1 MRRSPEELARRRA
14 LLPKPEFP
22 AELPVCMRRD
32 DIARAINDHQV
43 VIVCGETGS
52 GKTTQLPKIC
62 LSLGRGVLGL
72 IGHTQP
78 RRIAARATAAR
89 IAQELDTELGKA
101 VGFKIRFNDRMSR
114 DSYVKLMTDGILLA
128 ETQTDPELRQYDTI
142 IIDEAHERSLNIDF
156 LLGYVQQLLP
166 RRPDLKLI
174 ITSATIDAD
183 RFARQFGDAPI
194 IEVSGRL
201 FPVEIRY
208 RPLVDDE
215 EEDGDIN
222 DAIVTAV
229 DELARQGPGDV
240 LVFLPGEREIRE
252 ATEALRK
259 HHPNGTE
266 LLPLYAR
273 LSVADQERVFRPYS
287 GRRVV
292 LATNVAE
299 TSLTVPG
306 IRYVVD
312 TGYARI
318 KRYSFRNKVEQLQ
331 VERISQAAAKQRA
344 GRCGR
349 VASGICIRLYAED
362 DHAKR
367 AEYTDPE
374 ILRSSLAGVILR
386 MLSLGLGDVEDFP
399 FIDPPSSRAIADG
412 YALLQELGAID
423 IEGDGTRRLT
433 HIGRQVAKLPV
444 DPRVGRIIL
453 AAHKEG
459 SLNEVIVIAAALSV
473 QDPRD
478 RPMERA
484 QAADEAQKRFDD
496 ERSDFISFL
505 KLWKFFIDGLEEE
518 SSRKLNRH
526 CRDLFLSYNR
536 LREWRDT
543 VFQLRELVGE
553 MHWKVEE
560 PSLDP
565 ARHAAI
571 HRALLTGLLGNVGL
585 KGEDAGYQG
594 ARGIKFFV
602 HPGSSLAKKGARWIM
617 AAELTE
623 TTRLFARTV
632 AGIDPRWI
640 EQVGAH
646 LMKKTQSEP
655 HWEKKAGQ
663 VVAMER
669 GTLYGIPLYV
679 NRRVPFGPINPREAR
694 NIFIRQ
700 ALVDGGYDSRAPFFV
715 RNQKLLAEI
724 QQLEHKSRRPDV
736 LVDDELIH
744 AFYDSRIPEG
754 VWSDTKLTAWRSDAE
769 RENRRL
775 LFLEREDL
783 MRHEAAGIT
792 TAQFPSELEMAGHV
806 FALDYLHDPGGPRD
820 GVTLTIPLVALN
832 QVNASQCEWLV
843 PGLIREKVAQ
853 LMRSLPQKLRHRL
866 GAPSDFAERF
876 VVAEAAGSG
885 PLPDVIIRFA
895 RTELNV
901 TIPIDAFR
909 METIGAHLFMN
920 FLVVDEHGR
929 QLAIGRNLAQIRS
942 EHGGRAEE
950 RFTELAKP
958 RSGMTGITSWSFG
971 DLEEIMEIRR
981 GAETLMGYPAL
992 IDDGE
997 SVSLQ
1002 VHDAPG
1008 RAVRAHRAGLRRL
1021 FLLHMKDQTKYI
1033 ERTFASQ
1040 QTLTLQLS
1048 VIGDANALR
1057 RDLVAATFER
1067 ACMGEPWP
1075 RTEADFLRRAEE
1087 GRARL
1092 GLISNEIA
1100 RLLGNVLAAVQ
1111 VMRKKLP
1118 GIKSHPTV
1126 VKDIEEQLSRLLA
1139 PGFIIDTPFE
1149 RLSHY
1154 PRYLNGASIRLEKL
1168 RTDPTRDQRLMAE
1181 LIPIEREWQRE
1192 DVKARRADERDP
1204 QLDQFRWLLE
1214 ELRVSLFA
1222 QELKTPMPV
1231 SARRLARMWQT
1242 IQR

>member
-14 LLPKPEFP
+14 GLPQPDFP
-22 AELPVCMRRD
+22 PELPVSARRE
-32 DIARAINDHQV
+32 DIANAIDANQV

-52 GKTTQLPKIC
+52 GKTTQIPKIC
-62 LSLGRGVLGL
+62 LAIGRGVAGF

-89 IAQELDTELGKA
+89 IAQELESELGTV
-101 VGFKIRFNDRMSR
+101 VGYKIRFNDRSSR
-114 DSYVKLMTDGILLA
+114 DSYIKLMTDGILLA

-156 LLGYVQQLLP
+156 LLGYVKQVLP
-166 RRPDLKLI
+166 RRPDLKLV
-174 ITSATIDAD
+174 ITSATIDAE

-201 FPVEIRY
+201 YPVEMRY
-208 RPLVDDE
+208 RPPSADEDDE
-215 EEDGDIN
+215 SDIN
-222 DAIVTAV
+222 DAIVGAV

-252 ATEALRK
+252 AAEALRK
-259 HHPNGTE
+259 HHPSETE

-273 LSVADQERVFRPYS
+273 LSIADQERVFKPHK

-312 TGYARI
+312 TGLARV
-318 KRYSFRNKVEQLQ
+318 KRYSYRNKVEQLQ

-362 DHAKR
+362 DHDKR
-367 AEYTDPE
+367 PAFTDPE
-374 ILRSSLAGVILR
+374 ILRSSLAAVILR
-386 MLSLGLGDVEDFP
+386 MMSLGLGDVEQFP
-399 FIDPPSSRAIADG
+399 FIDPPAPRAIADG
-412 YALLQELGAID
+412 YALLQELGAITL
-423 IEGDGTRRLT
+423 EEDGNRALTATGRR
-433 HIGRQVAKLPV
+433 VAKLPV
-444 DPRVGRIIL
+444 DPRVGRVIL
-453 AAHKEG
+453 AGHAEG
-459 SLNEVIVIAAALSV
+459 SLNEVLVIAAALSV

-496 ERSDFISFL
+496 ERSDFMGFL
-505 KLWKFFIDGLEEE
+505 KLWKFFIDGLHGE
-518 SSRKLNRH
+518 SQRKLNRH

-543 VFQLRELVGE
+543 VIQLREVVGE
-553 MHWKVEE
+553 MGWKVDE

-565 ARHAAI
+565 ARYDAI

-585 KGEDAGYQG
+585 KAEDGGYLG

-602 HPGSSLAKKGARWIM
+602 HPGSSMAKKGARWIM

-623 TTRLFARTV
+623 TSRLFARSV
-632 AGIDPRWI
+632 AGIDPKWI
-640 EQVGAH
+640 ERIGAH
-646 LMKKTQSEP
+646 LVKKTHAEP
-655 HWEKKAGQ
+655 HWEKKAAQ

-669 GTLYGIPLYV
+669 GTLYGIPVYI
-679 NRRVPFGPINPREAR
+679 NRRVPFGLINPREAR
-694 NIFIRQ
+694 KIFMRQ
-700 ALVDGGYDSRAPFFV
+700 ALVDGDYDSPAPFFV
-715 RNQKLLAEI
+715 HNRKLLREI

-754 VWSDTKLTAWRSDAE
+754 VWSDTTLTAWRSGAE

-775 LFLEREDL
+775 LFLEREHL

-792 TAQFPSELEMAGHV
+792 TAQFPPALDMAGHS
-806 FALDYLHDPGGPRD
+806 FAVEYLHDPGGPRD
-820 GVTLTIPLVALN
+820 GVTLTVPLIALN
-832 QVNASQCEWLV
+832 QVQAARCEWLV
-843 PGLIREKVAQ
+843 PGLLNEKVAV
-853 LMRSLPQKLRHRL
+853 LVKSLPQKLRQRL
-866 GAPSDFAERF
+866 GTPSELAELF
-876 VVAEAAGSG
+876 LASGVAGDQ
-885 PLPDVIIRFA
+885 PLLDAIARFA
-895 RTELNV
+895 RNELNV
-901 TIPIDAFR
+901 TVPQSAFR
-909 METIGAHLFMN
+909 LETVGAHLFMN
-920 FLVVDEHGR
+920 FRIVDENGR
-929 QLAIGRNLAQIRS
+929 QLAIGRNLAQIRA
-942 EHGGRAEE
+942 ELGGRAEE
-950 RFTELAKP
+950 RFTALAQPKA
-958 RSGMTGITSWSFG
+958 GMVGITSWSFG
-971 DLEEIMEIRR
+971 DLDEVMEIRQ
-981 GAETLMGYPAL
+981 GKEALIGYAAL

-1002 VHDAPG
+1002 IIDSER
-1008 RAVRAHRAGLRRL
+1008 RAKALHRVGLRRL
-1021 FLLHMKDQTKYI
+1021 FMLQLRDQAKYL
-1033 ERTFASQ
+1033 ERSFASQ
-1040 QTLTLQLS
+1040 QSLTLQFAA
-1048 VIGDANALR
+1048 IGDANQLR

-1067 ACMGEPWP
+1067 ACMGDPWP
-1075 RTEADFLRRAEE
+1075 RTQAEFLKRSEE

-1092 GLISNEIA
+1092 ALIGNEIA
-1100 RLLGNVLAAVQ
+1100 RMLEAVLSEAQ
-1111 VMRKKLP
+1111 TLRKKVA
-1118 GIKSHPTV
+1118 GIKTHPGA
-1126 VKDIEEQLSRLLA
+1126 VKDIEDQMARLMP
-1139 PGFIIDTPFE
+1139 PGFILDIPFD
-1149 RLSHY
+1149 RMSQY
-1154 PRYLNGASIRLEKL
+1154 PRYMKGAALRIEKL
-1168 RTDPTRDQRLMAE
+1168 RGDPSRDQRLM
-1181 LIPIEREWQRE
+1181 IEIAPLERDWLRE
-1192 DVKARRADERDP
+1192 DLRARKADERDP

-1231 SARRLARMWQT
+1231 STKRLARMWQT